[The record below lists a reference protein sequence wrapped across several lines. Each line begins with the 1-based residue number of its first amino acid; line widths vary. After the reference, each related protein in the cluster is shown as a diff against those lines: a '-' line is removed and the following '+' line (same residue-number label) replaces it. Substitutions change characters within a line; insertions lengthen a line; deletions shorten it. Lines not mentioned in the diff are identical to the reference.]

1 MAAVL
6 ITGMSGVGKSTA
18 LAELARRGHRVVDT
32 DHGGWSEQVP
42 AADGSGM
49 EQLWREDRM
58 QALLAET
65 AAGPLFVSG
74 CVANQGRFSA
84 QFAAIVLLS
93 VPEDVLVQRVSSRLT
108 NEFGKTEAELA
119 RILRDLHSV
128 EPLLRAAATDEIDT
142 RMPVG
147 EVADLLESIA
157 IGGRRAASRSTP

>member
-49 EQLWREDRM
+49 EQLWREERI

-74 CVANQGRFSA
+74 CVANQGKFSE

-93 VPEDVLVQRVSSRLT
+93 VPKDLLIQRVASRQT
-108 NEFGKTEAELA
+108 NNFGKSEAELA
-119 RILRDLHSV
+119 RILRDLGTV

-142 RMPVG
+142 RMPVR

-157 IGGRRAASRSTP
+157 MRRSTGG

>member
-6 ITGMSGVGKSTA
+6 ITGISGVGKSTA

-58 QALLAET
+58 QAFLAET
-65 AAGPLFVSG
+65 AAGQLFVSG
-74 CVANQGRFSA
+74 CVANQGKFSA

-93 VPEDVLVQRVSSRLT
+93 VPETLLVQRLASRQT
-108 NEFGKTEAELA
+108 NSFGKTEAELA
-119 RILRDLHSV
+119 RILRDLHTV

-157 IGGRRAASRSTP
+157 MRRSTSG

>member
-58 QALLAET
+58 QALLAGT

-74 CVANQGRFSA
+74 CVANQGKFSA

-93 VPEDVLVQRVSSRLT
+93 VPEDLLVQRVAYRQTS
-108 NEFGKTEAELA
+108 NFGKMEAELA
-119 RILRDLHSV
+119 RILRDLHTV

-142 RMPVG
+142 RLPVG

-157 IGGRRAASRSTP
+157 TRRSTSG

>member
-74 CVANQGRFSA
+74 CVANQGKFSA

-93 VPEDVLVQRVSSRLT
+93 VPQDLLVQRVASRQT

-119 RILRDLHSV
+119 RILRDLHTV

-142 RMPVG
+142 RMPVD
-147 EVADLLESIA
+147 EVAGLLESIA
-157 IGGRRAASRSTP
+157 VRGRQTASRSAP